1 MGAWITNPRY
11 FRGEEDLKSLKLIIL
26 GASGPY
32 PGSDDLPSILVVY
45 GKNTLLLDAGEGVQ
59 HRIKKSGYSVAKV
72 KIVLISHL
80 HGDHILGL
88 LPLLQSRSLGG
99 CRDEIHIIG
108 PPGIKEFIED
118 NLRILKFEPLYDI
131 IINEVLS
138 QELVIDNV
146 CIYSFPVKH
155 VIPTLAYVVNVN
167 DIKLTY
173 ITDTRP
179 LSVFPDA
186 ASKPDILI
194 HDSTFAP
201 DMKDKAEEYG
211 HSTSV
216 DAAEAARSLGAK
228 LLLLYHISPRYK
240 ERNQLL
246 YEARRFFN
254 NTYIAEQYMK
264 AVVLKRSARP

>member
-1 MGAWITNPRY
+1 
-11 FRGEEDLKSLKLIIL
+11 LKLLKLIVL

-45 GKNTLLLDAGEGVQ
+45 GRNTLLLDAGEGVQ

-72 KIVLISHL
+72 RIVLISHL
-80 HGDHILGL
+80 HGDHVLGL

-99 CRDEIHIIG
+99 CRDKIYIIG
-108 PPGIKEFIED
+108 PPGIREFIED

-146 CIYSFPVKH
+146 RIYSFPVKH
-155 VIPTLAYVVNVN
+155 VLPTLAYVVNI
-167 DIKLTY
+167 DSIKLTY
-173 ITDTRP
+173 VTDTRP

-186 ASKPDILI
+186 AARPDVLI
-194 HDSTFAP
+194 HDSTFAF

-216 DAAEAARSLGAK
+216 DAAEAARNLGAK

-240 ERNQLL
+240 ERSQLL
-246 YEARRFFN
+246 YEARRFFSN
-254 NTYIAEQYMK
+254 AYIAEQYMK
-264 AVVLKRSARP
+264 VVIIKRSARL